1 MSSIL
6 TNNSAMVA
14 LDTLR
19 NINKNLATVQNEIS
33 TGKKVSSAKDNAS
46 IWAIST
52 VMSTDVESFKTIS
65 DSLNLGSSTVGV
77 ARSAAEAVT
86 ENLQSIKNLIVSA
99 QQSNVDRD
107 KIQTDIDELTKGIQ
121 TIVGAAQ
128 FNGLNLIDGSS
139 SADVDFLASLDRSS
153 SGSVSA
159 SYISVERADLSLSNS
174 ATAAT
179 FGTTAVTDTT
189 IINNGGTAAGTAK
202 TVANAGSTAISIAT
216 VADGYSYR
224 IVLDDSAGTNSV
236 GQRTFEYVAGTDDSA
251 ESVAANLSNQISTF
265 LAATGDTNYSVS
277 RTDDVLTITNNSGAA
292 VDITTESANDGTAGT
307 SVGGLGNL
315 ATVDV
320 TTDAGAAA
328 ALTAIEG
335 LLQTSIDAAAALGSS
350 QKRIENQGEFV
361 NNLVDAMTTGILR
374 RSPTAY
380 RWSQRD
386 RVISLPSDYRSAR
399 GCCGSRDAPAGSMGR
414 RALSQSAALD
424 HCRNRSGQ
432 SGQHTSRR
440 NQAQP
445 CLAFPIRSPMQQS
458 RAGWKRR
465 NC

>member
-361 NNLVDAMTTGILR
+361 NNLVDAMTTGIGGL
-374 RSPTAY
+374 TDA
-380 RWSQRD
+380 D
-386 RVISLPSDYRSAR
+386 MEAASAR
-399 GCCGSRDAPAGSMGR
+399 LQALQVQQQLGVQ
-414 RALSQSAALD
+414 ALSIANSA
-424 HCRNRSGQ
+424 
-432 SGQHTSRR
+432 
-440 NQAQP
+440 P
-445 CLAFPIRSPMQQS
+445 QQLLS
-458 RAGWKRR
+458 LFR
-465 NC
+465 